1 MFTFQILHSNVVPQ
15 IAASVIKQLRIT
27 KTQKKNYYHSSLLG
41 KPSMN
46 KLALSLGLV
55 FAIHEYTFIIR
66 KLFQIVDKRI

>member
-1 MFTFQILHSNVVPQ
+1 MFTFQILHSSVVPQ

-27 KTQKKNYYHSSLLG
+27 KTKKNYYHSSLLG